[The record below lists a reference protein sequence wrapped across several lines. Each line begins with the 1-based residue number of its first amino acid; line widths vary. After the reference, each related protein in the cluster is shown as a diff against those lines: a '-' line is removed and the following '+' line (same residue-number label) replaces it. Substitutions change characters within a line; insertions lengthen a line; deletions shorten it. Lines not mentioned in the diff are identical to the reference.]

1 MKDAIISKI
10 TFGRT
15 PENADEVWHEQTEE
29 ALEAWF
35 RALQRHGQILG
46 TPVRGV
52 EAEAWFAFVRQP
64 CRDSLAEENS
74 SRYVL
79 KQLERLTL
87 FFGQRP
93 EIQLLT
99 QGCPEWTCSK
109 WQESPW
115 LVLLGA
121 TEDGLGALR
130 ASDLSCIPNYQMP
143 LDADDSE
150 RLSFW
155 AQAQERHESIW
166 FSSRSLEIAAYR
178 ALADPL
184 SELNLQ
190 AARLAWQVEKAV
202 GKPVFTVLFRHYALP
217 DGLEKSRP
225 CPLCGEP
232 WRVEDQDF
240 PFRCEP
246 CRLLGEIGP
255 SRPENGLEWIGTWE
269 ARLQPPSPAQR
280 WPDDA
285 RSLASLLRKGHG
297 SAHRQLLHEAPARAW
312 ALLEDCLRH
321 DPRLDRQVESRD
333 WFYGSLIL
341 ATHMPLA
348 RVWKLLREAAED
360 DWMILDVVG
369 WLTEQKIPGA
379 GEALVSEISRRE
391 CWQDVLY
398 HIMTTGDDE
407 NAKQAC
413 RAIQNRFPEPAR
425 LVEALEDAWHRNPDL
440 LKPLESHEATVV
452 RDALARLKEQTLENK
467 RRHEL
472 RKTAASSATLREL
485 IESCSTIEEGHFA
498 GRSAAEKAIPEDST
512 WIVSQL
518 SHQNPGRSVAA
529 LKALQKIMH
538 DELFEPVLA
547 FFSEGLEHE
556 MKNAVRTRCT
566 YTLLAAS
573 PLKSLPIGRQWI
585 RDSHP
590 ERRAL
595 ARKILALHA
604 EPHDTPLLRQLLAE
618 GLQDEETH
626 LYLICDCLKAF
637 ARFYDSDIPDEVI
650 QAYQQMRYSYGR
662 KLAAKAIQ
670 AMSPNAFREEYAQDC
685 LLDCEAD
692 TRELAR
698 LSLEEPHQ
706 PDQRAS

>member
-15 PENADEVWHEQTEE
+15 PENANEEWHEQTEE

-46 TPVRGV
+46 DPVRGV
-52 EAEAWFAFVRQP
+52 EEEAWFAFVRQP
-64 CRDSLAEENS
+64 CGNSLAEENS

-79 KQLERLTL
+79 KQLECLNL
-87 FFGQRP
+87 LFGQRP
-93 EIQLLT
+93 EIRLLT

-121 TEDGLGALR
+121 AEDGLGSLR
-130 ASDLSCIPNYQMP
+130 ASDLSCIPNYQIP

-155 AQAQERHESIW
+155 AQAQERHKSIW
-166 FSSRSLEIAAYR
+166 FSSGSLEIEAYR

-190 AARLAWQVEKAV
+190 AASLAWQVEKAV
-202 GKPVFTVLFRHYALP
+202 GRPVFTTLFRHYALP
-217 DGLEKSRP
+217 DGKEENRP

-232 WRVEDQDF
+232 WRVDDKDF
-240 PFRCEP
+240 PYRCEP
-246 CRLLGEIGP
+246 CRLLSEIGP
-255 SRPENGLEWIGTWE
+255 SDPENGLEWIGTWE
-269 ARLQPPSPAQR
+269 KRTEAQPPFSR

-297 SAHRQLLHEAPARAW
+297 SAYRQLLHEAPARVW

-333 WFYGSLIL
+333 WFYGSLVL
-341 ATHMPLA
+341 ATHMPLT

-360 DWMILDVVG
+360 DWLILEVVG
-369 WLTEQKIPGA
+369 WLTAQKIPGA
-379 GEALVSEISRRE
+379 AEAMVGEIARRE
-391 CWQDVLY
+391 RWQDVLS
-398 HIMTTGDDE
+398 HIVTTGEDE
-407 NAKQAC
+407 NAKLVC
-413 RAIQNRFPEPAR
+413 RIFQERFPESSQ
-425 LVEALEDAWHRNPDL
+425 LVEAIQEAWRRNPAL
-440 LKPLESHEATVV
+440 LKPLQDHETTVV
-452 RDALARLKEQTLENK
+452 RDALNKLKEQALENK
-467 RRHEL
+467 RL
-472 RKTAASSATLREL
+472 RESQKAAASSATLREL
-485 IESCSTIEEGHFA
+485 IESCSTIEEGYFA
-498 GRSAAEKAIPEDST
+498 GRCAADKAAAEDST
-512 WIVSQL
+512 WLVSQL
-518 SHQNPGRSVAA
+518 SHSSPGRGVAA
-529 LKALQKIMH
+529 LIALQKVMH
-538 DELFEPVLA
+538 DELFEPVLD
-547 FFSEGLEHE
+547 FFSEGLERE
-556 MKNAVRTRCT
+556 MKRGIRTRCT

-573 PLKSLPIGRQWI
+573 PLKSLPIGRLWI

-590 ERRAL
+590 ERRTL
-595 ARKILALHA
+595 ARRILALHA
-604 EPHDTPLLRQLLAE
+604 EPNDTPLLRQLLAE
-618 GLQDEETH
+618 GLRDEETH

-650 QAYQQMRYSYGR
+650 QAYHQMRYSYGR
-662 KLAAKAIQ
+662 KLAAEAIH
-670 AMSPNAFREEYAQDC
+670 AMSPKTFREEYAQDC

-692 TRELAR
+692 TRELAKS
-698 LSLEEPHQ
+698 SLEPTSVS
-706 PDQRAS
+706 DA